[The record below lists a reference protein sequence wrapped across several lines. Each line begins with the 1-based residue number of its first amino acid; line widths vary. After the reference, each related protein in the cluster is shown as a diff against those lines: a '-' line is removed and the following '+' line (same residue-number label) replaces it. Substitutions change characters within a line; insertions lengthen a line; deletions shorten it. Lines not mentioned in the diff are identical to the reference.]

1 VAFAEERAR
10 APRPSFAHLMHPR
23 NRCASDC
30 ARAGSAAWLR
40 CGFRYRQSPDFAE
53 LAQRHPSLR
62 EHLIRTANPHRPA
75 LAWSNPAVRNMPVC
89 VPVAFGMLYC
99 ARRARVVPLSRGRT
113 PTDAA
118 CQHTRTHTHAARIN
132 GECRSRR
139 RRHPYVPHG
148 SPSNSKWLASQAL
161 QALSC
166 ALLKD
171 DFGLDVH
178 LPQNHLIPAIPLRLN
193 YLHWIEGAHSP
204 GADVAG
210 ASPSPGAD
218 VAVVSPSPGADVRR
232 AEPSPD
238 GSATRSLAT
247 ALYGQRA
254 CRSAGSALGR
264 SSPALQ
270 MRSVNALPFSLA
282 R

>member
-75 LAWSNPAVRNMPVC
+75 LAWSNPAVRNMPFC

-99 ARRARVVPLSRGRT
+99 ARRARVVPLSRGRA

-118 CQHTRTHTHAARIN
+118 CQHTHTHTHTHMPRASTANAAVGAGVTRTCLT
-132 GECRSRR
+132 EARQTQS
-139 RRHPYVPHG
+139 G
-148 SPSNSKWLASQAL
+148 SPRRPSRLSPARYSRMTLGWTCTCRRTTSSQPFRFASTTFTGSKVRTVPVQMWQGRA
-161 QALSC
+161 
-166 ALLKD
+166 
-171 DFGLDVH
+171 
-178 LPQNHLIPAIPLRLN
+178 
-193 YLHWIEGAHSP
+193 
-204 GADVAG
+204 
-210 ASPSPGAD
+210 PSRCRCG
-218 VAVVSPSPGADVRR
+218 SG
-232 AEPSPD
+232 EPSPD
-238 GSATRSLAT
+238 ADVEGA
-247 ALYGQRA
+247 
-254 CRSAGSALGR
+254 
-264 SSPALQ
+264 SPVPAQ
-270 MRSVNALPFSLA
+270 MCEE
-282 R
+282 